1 MQETQVWSLGQE
13 DPLEEG
19 MRIHS
24 NILAWKIPWT
34 EKPGGLQSI
43 GSQRVGHNWS
53 DYADTHIH
61 LCFQLYGHPVNFH
74 VSVAME
80 FIQQKLIVL
89 HINKYTVCLEKV
101 PAYQILTWSLSL
113 WYEKWNWFFLINYSM
128 FSVKISQS
136 RPTLCNPMG
145 WMVHGVLQARILEW
159 VAFPYSRGSS
169 QPRDQTQVSHIA
181 GRFFTSWATREA
193 QEYWSGSLSLLQQ
206 IFPTQELKQVLLHCR
221 WILPV
226 ICDVGYSLWFHFT
239 WIWIAQVE
247 KVWGMKNVNKIS
259 IRTMWNNSAFPNQIF
274 LTDQNFPEFHTVRQ
288 MNHRPHL
295 GLAMWR
301 PHFGEWKPAIL
312 CALCSRLAR
321 VKNSPFV

>member
-1 MQETQVWSLGQE
+1 MTSNLESWIMFWHNLDFLVTQIGKNPPAVQETWVQFLNQE
-13 DPLEEG
+13 DLLEKR
-19 MRIHS
+19 MATHS

-53 DYADTHIH
+53 DYAHTHIH

-145 WMVHGVLQARILEW
+145 WMVHGVLQARILEG

-169 QPRDQTQVSHIA
+169 QPRDQTQVSRIA
-181 GRFFTSWATREA
+181 GRFFTNWAIREA
-193 QEYWSGSLSLLQQ
+193 LKYVRKIPNIFIWLSLSMCDHL
-206 IFPTQELKQVLLHCR
+206 IFSH
-221 WILPV
+221 
-226 ICDVGYSLWFHFT
+226 
-239 WIWIAQVE
+239 
-247 KVWGMKNVNKIS
+247 
-259 IRTMWNNSAFPNQIF
+259 
-274 LTDQNFPEFHTVRQ
+274 
-288 MNHRPHL
+288 
-295 GLAMWR
+295 
-301 PHFGEWKPAIL
+301 
-312 CALCSRLAR
+312 
-321 VKNSPFV
+321 